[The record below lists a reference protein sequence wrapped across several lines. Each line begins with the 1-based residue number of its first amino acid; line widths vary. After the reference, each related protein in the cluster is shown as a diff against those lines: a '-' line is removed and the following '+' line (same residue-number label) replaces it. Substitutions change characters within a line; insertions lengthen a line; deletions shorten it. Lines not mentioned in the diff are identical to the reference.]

1 MIMCCAVLSC
11 SVMFW
16 LFVIPWTVACQVLL
30 SMGIL
35 QARILDWPCPE
46 YYTCHALLQ
55 GILTTQGSS
64 LGLSLGRRIL
74 YCLSHQG
81 SPRIL
86 ECVAYLFS
94 RESFWPRNWT
104 GVSWIVGRFFTNWAT
119 QEALS
124 IIMEV
129 CKI

>member
-1 MIMCCAVLSC
+1 MCCAVLSC

-16 LFVIPWTVACQVLL
+16 LFVIPQTVACQVLL

-46 YYTCHALLQ
+46 YYTCRALLQ
-55 GILTTQGSS
+55 GILTTQGSNS
-64 LGLSLGRRIL
+64 GLSLGRRIL

-86 ECVAYLFS
+86 EWVAYPFS
-94 RESFWPRNWT
+94 RESFWSRNWT
-104 GVSWIVGRFFTNWAT
+104 GVSWIGGRFFINWAT
-119 QEALS
+119 REALS

-129 CKI
+129 CKV